1 MQYIYSLMQL
11 YNTLSKKERAELIKR
26 AGDKR
31 LTLSF
36 YKYHLIKNP
45 EIFRNF
51 LLIIGKDS
59 LKLSTSERIAPS
71 K

>member
-1 MQYIYSLMQL
+1 MQL

-45 EIFRNF
+45 ET
-51 LLIIGKDS
+51 LGKKI
-59 LKLSTSERIAPS
+59 LTQEHKLYPAAIMKILSP
-71 K
+71 